1 MMNEP
6 TRSRKAVL
14 LPSWIAP
21 KQVHRTAQSIVAG
34 TGQDNF
40 SLTFEKYFG
49 NGVALS
55 RAKVHHSRPTIKIVP
70 TVQIMMDRNRMNN
83 KPNVAPS
90 LPVA

>member
-1 MMNEP
+1 MN
-6 TRSRKAVL
+6 AVL

-21 KQVHRTAQSIVAG
+21 NAVHKTAHNIVAG

-40 SLTFEKYFG
+40 VLTLEKYFG

-55 RAKVHHSRPTIKIVP
+55 RARVHHSRPTIKIVP
-70 TVQIMMDRNRMNN
+70 IVQIMMDRNRMNN
-83 KPNVAPS
+83 SPNVAPS

>member
-6 TRSRKAVL
+6 TKSTKAVL

-21 KQVHRTAQSIVAG
+21 NAVQSTAHNIVAG
-34 TGQDNF
+34 TGHDNR
-40 SLTFEKYFG
+40 SLTREKKLG

-55 RAKVHHSRPTIKIVP
+55 RARVHHSRPTIRTVP
-70 TVQIMMDRNRMNN
+70 MAQIIIDKNRINSN
-83 KPNVAPS
+83 PNVAPS